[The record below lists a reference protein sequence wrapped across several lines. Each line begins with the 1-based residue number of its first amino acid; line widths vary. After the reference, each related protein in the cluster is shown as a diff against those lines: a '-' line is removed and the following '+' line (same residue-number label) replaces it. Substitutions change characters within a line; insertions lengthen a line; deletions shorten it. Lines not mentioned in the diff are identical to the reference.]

1 MRRAAPRGV
10 DCYFDNVGGAIS
22 QAVLLN
28 MNMYG
33 RVAVCGAIAGY
44 NHTAPALLPPLQP
57 TLVAFQI
64 KMEGFFVWR

>member
-10 DCYFDNVGGAIS
+10 DCYFDNVGGGIS

-28 MNMYG
+28 MSMYG
-33 RVAVCGAIAGY
+33 RVAVCGAITGY
-44 NHTAPALLPPLQP
+44 NITAPALLPPLQP